1 MPKSVGDISFV
12 SPGAA
17 FGNTNATG
25 SMIVPLNATID
36 FGVAYDNV
44 NGTLFPYSDQRSMW
58 GWWDRP
64 VFGADFDAP
73 NFMNKPTTSAVDQ
86 LEFIVHF
93 AANRTA
99 GSAFYNEASMKIYQR
114 VGNWNL
120 DPDVI
125 DGREQNSSGVMVPLR
140 GNDVLADRS
149 LAINYYVTA
158 SSSMAWNVK
167 DEKGASVDNNNV
179 TESSRFN
186 LASQLTDVN
195 FASVKLGST
204 YDWGKPTTSTD
215 TIRTFNVTSQTS
227 PIETFEASYQSD
239 AGKSSTGFDISSSMY
254 FLTQSFPH
262 WDGYS
267 IYNDPEVSLVVSK
280 GLDVQKQ
287 LYTEPPSQTTTRSEE
302 RRVGKECRSRWS

>member
-73 NFMNKPTTSAVDQ
+73 NFMNKPTTSAVDH
-86 LEFIVHF
+86 LEFIVLF

-99 GSAFYNEASMKIYQR
+99 GSELYNEASMKIDQR

-149 LAINYYVTA
+149 MAINYSVTP
-158 SSSMAWNVK
+158 SRSTAWNVK
-167 DEKGASVDNNNV
+167 DERGASVNN
-179 TESSRFN
+179 
-186 LASQLTDVN
+186 
-195 FASVKLGST
+195 
-204 YDWGKPTTSTD
+204 
-215 TIRTFNVTSQTS
+215 
-227 PIETFEASYQSD
+227 
-239 AGKSSTGFDISSSMY
+239 
-254 FLTQSFPH
+254 
-262 WDGYS
+262 
-267 IYNDPEVSLVVSK
+267 
-280 GLDVQKQ
+280 
-287 LYTEPPSQTTTRSEE
+287 
-302 RRVGKECRSRWS
+302 